1 MIRLALALCL
11 LTLGTA
17 TGGLAQVY
25 RAQVFPSEGVHADTD
40 SITVAPIASEGRS
53 YKPVLWG
60 ALVGLIVSASIGGV
74 GYAYCTGQ
82 EGDYDCL
89 GRWAI
94 ASASSIAA
102 GALIGLILSG
112 DPIEQGE

>member
-40 SITVAPIASEGRS
+40 YITVAPIS
-53 YKPVLWG
+53 
-60 ALVGLIVSASIGGV
+60 
-74 GYAYCTGQ
+74 
-82 EGDYDCL
+82 
-89 GRWAI
+89 
-94 ASASSIAA
+94 
-102 GALIGLILSG
+102 
-112 DPIEQGE
+112 